1 MLYSLILRVAARL
14 LVPLLLLFSV
24 FMLLRGHNLPGGG
37 FVGGLV
43 AACAFVLYA
52 LAAGVRNARGI
63 LRVEPHTLLG
73 LGLLF
78 GYGAGFLGLV
88 QGKAFMTG
96 LWWEP
101 YVPLLGKLKLGSTL
115 IFDIG
120 VMLVVIGT
128 VLLMVFSVEDRLPGL
143 IER

>member
-1 MLYSLILRVAARL
+1 
-14 LVPLLLLFSV
+14 
-24 FMLLRGHNLPGGG
+24 
-37 FVGGLV
+37 
-43 AACAFVLYA
+43 
-52 LAAGVRNARGI
+52 
-63 LRVEPHTLLG
+63 LG